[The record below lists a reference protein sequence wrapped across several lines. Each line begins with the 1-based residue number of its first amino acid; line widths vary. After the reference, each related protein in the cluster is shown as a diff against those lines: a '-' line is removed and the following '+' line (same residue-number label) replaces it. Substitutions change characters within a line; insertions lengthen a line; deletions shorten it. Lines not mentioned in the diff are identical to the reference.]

1 MKYEFIDDYLYIDGE
16 KIEIKFEFLSYERS
30 AYCISGEYLSKV
42 KTRQVK
48 NEHDFCTNLVF
59 DYDYEQ
65 YNSVFEIF
73 GNTIN
78 LELMQDMKVLHGIDA
93 EAEMMNAFKCVV
105 VRIKDKELNYL
116 FDKEH
121 KKALV
126 KARLMK
132 IQQDFE

>member
-1 MKYEFIDDYLYIDGE
+1 MITFILMVK

-30 AYCISGEYLSKV
+30 VFCLSGEYEGEI
-42 KTRQVK
+42 KTKQVQNK
-48 NEHDFCTNLVF
+48 DNFCTNLVF

-73 GNTIN
+73 GNTIT
-78 LELMQDMKVLHGIDA
+78 LELMQDMRILHGIDA
-93 EAEMMNAFKCVV
+93 EAEMIKAFKCVV
-105 VRIKDKELNYL
+105 VRIKDNELNYL

-126 KARLMK
+126 KARLKNM
-132 IQQDFE
+132 QQDFE

>member
-30 AYCISGEYLSKV
+30 AFCLSGEYEGEI
-42 KTRQVK
+42 KTKQVQNK
-48 NEHDFCTNLVF
+48 DNFCTNLVC

-65 YNSVFEIF
+65 YNSAFEIF

-78 LELMQDMKVLHGIDA
+78 LELMQDMRVLHGIDA
-93 EAEMMNAFKCVV
+93 EAEMMAAFKCIV
-105 VRIKDKELNYL
+105 VRIKDQELNYL

-126 KARLMK
+126 NARLIDM
-132 IQQDFE
+132 QQDFE

>member
-30 AYCISGEYLSKV
+30 AFCLSGEYEGEI
-42 KTRQVK
+42 KTRQIK
-48 NEHDFCTNLVF
+48 NEQNFTNLVCE
-59 DYDYEQ
+59 YDYEQ

-78 LELMQDMKVLHGIDA
+78 LELMQDMSILHGIDA
-93 EAEMMNAFKCVV
+93 EAEMMAAFKCVV
-105 VRIKDKELNYL
+105 VRIKDQELNYL

-126 KARLMK
+126 KARLKLM
-132 IQQDFE
+132 QQDFE

>member
-16 KIEIKFEFLSYERS
+16 KIEIKFEFLLYERC
-30 AYCISGEYLSKV
+30 ACYIAAEYEGKI
-42 KTRQVK
+42 KTKQVK
-48 NEHDFCTNLVF
+48 NKDDFCTNLVC

-65 YNSVFEIF
+65 YNSVFEIN

-78 LELMQDMKVLHGIDA
+78 LELMQDMRVLHGIDA
-93 EAEMMNAFKCVV
+93 EAEMMNAFKYIG
-105 VRIKDKELNYL
+105 VRIKDQELNSL

-126 KARLMK
+126 NARLKNM
-132 IQQDFE
+132 QQDFE

>member
-16 KIEIKFEFLSYERS
+16 KIEIKFDFLSYERC
-30 AYCISGEYLSKV
+30 ALCLSGEYQGIV
-42 KTRQVK
+42 KTRQVH
-48 NEHDFCTNLVF
+48 NEHDFCTNLVC

-73 GNTIN
+73 GNTVN
-78 LELMQDMKVLHGIDA
+78 YELMQDMKVLHGIDA
-93 EAEMMNAFKCVV
+93 EAEMMAAFKCIV
-105 VRIKDKELNYL
+105 VRIKDEELNYL

-126 KARLMK
+126 NARLIDM
-132 IQQDFE
+132 QQDFE

>member
-30 AYCISGEYLSKV
+30 AFCLSGEYLGKV
-42 KTRQVK
+42 KTKQVQNK
-48 NEHDFCTNLVF
+48 DNFCTNLVCY
-59 DYDYEQ
+59 YDYEQ

-78 LELMQDMKVLHGIDA
+78 LELMQDMRILHGIDA
-93 EAEMMNAFKCVV
+93 EAEMIKAFKCVV
-105 VRIKDKELNYL
+105 VRIKDNELNYL

-132 IQQDFE
+132 MQQDFK

>member
-1 MKYEFIDDYLYIDGE
+1 MKYEFIDDYLYFDGE
-16 KIEIKFEFLSYERS
+16 KIEIKFEFLSYERC

-42 KTRQVK
+42 KTRQIK
-48 NEHDFCTNLVF
+48 NEQNFTNLVCE
-59 DYDYEQ
+59 YDYEQ

-78 LELMQDMKVLHGIDA
+78 LELMQDMSILHGIDA
-93 EAEMMNAFKCVV
+93 EAEMIKAIKCVV

-116 FDKEH
+116 FDKEY

-126 KARLMK
+126 KARLIDM
-132 IQQDFE
+132 QQDFE

>member
-16 KIEIKFEFLSYERS
+16 KIEIKFNFLSYERC
-30 AYCISGEYLSKV
+30 AFCLSGEYEGEI
-42 KTRQVK
+42 KTKQVK
-48 NEHDFCTNLVF
+48 NKDNFCTNLVC

-93 EAEMMNAFKCVV
+93 ETEMMNAFKYIC
-105 VRIKDKELNYL
+105 VRIKDQELNYL
-116 FDKEH
+116 FNKEH

-126 KARLMK
+126 NARLKSM
-132 IQQDFE
+132 QQDFE

>member
-30 AYCISGEYLSKV
+30 AFCLSGEYEGEI
-42 KTRQVK
+42 KTKQVQNK
-48 NEHDFCTNLVF
+48 NDFCTNLVF

-78 LELMQDMKVLHGIDA
+78 LELMQDMSILHGIDA
-93 EAEMMNAFKCVV
+93 EAEMIKAFKCVV

-116 FDKEH
+116 FDKEY
-121 KKALV
+121 KKARV
-126 KARLMK
+126 KARLIDM
-132 IQQDFE
+132 QQDFK

>member
-1 MKYEFIDDYLYIDGE
+1 MITFILMVK

-30 AYCISGEYLSKV
+30 VFCLSGEYLGKV
-42 KTRQVK
+42 KTKQVQNK
-48 NEHDFCTNLVF
+48 DNFCTNLVF

-73 GNTIN
+73 GNTIT
-78 LELMQDMKVLHGIDA
+78 LELMQDMRILHGIDA
-93 EAEMMNAFKCVV
+93 EAEMMNAFKCIV

-126 KARLMK
+126 KARLKNM
-132 IQQDFE
+132 QQDFE